1 MQAREDSLGENPIG
15 NSESPHCETECSP
28 HWLTQIM
35 HEASKIGLDVQASG
49 IWSSTPENT
58 TEMLQRFSTIL
69 CSHENSPP
77 EVLTWISAMEDHRLQ
92 ERVAEH
98 PNTPLDLLEKLAANT
113 HPDVRA
119 AVGENPNASFELL
132 FTLARDEHADVRY
145 RLAENKNLPAEIVGM
160 LCEDDNPYVAH
171 KAQEN
176 ARRNTGSHNG
186 DLFTDKLRVLI
197 VDDDDVTRL
206 ILTLSLRTDPLIQVI
221 GQATNGQSGIK
232 MAIEMQP
239 DIVLMDIG
247 MPIMNGLNA
256 MAEIKSLLPFTKVIM
271 VTAHDSPEEIV
282 SAFGHGAE
290 GYHLKSTPNRDLG
303 KAIRIVVNG
312 GYWLDPGIASMV
324 LRQLSRKIDSMQR
337 SYREME
343 ESEDIEARALPNPVE
358 ALISISEEFYRSDK
372 LVEARK
378 ICDSAFYLSR
388 TLYGDESAFTRR
400 VMSRLAELCFLEEEY
415 EVSERTYLA
424 LAQSQSIQ
432 HELDAPELE
441 TYLSLLAKF
450 YEFRR
455 NYEQAELFYLWLL
468 RVRERAGSWEAVE
481 HAKERL
487 DDIQQRARKSAS

>member
-1 MQAREDSLGENPIG
+1 MQAREDSLGETPPNNAESSLSERD
-15 NSESPHCETECSP
+15 NSQ

-35 HEASKIGLDVQASG
+35 HEASKIGLSDQASG
-49 IWSSTPENT
+49 MWSSSPINT
-58 TEMLQRFSTIL
+58 TELLQRFTTIL
-69 CSHENSPP
+69 SSHESSPP
-77 EVLTWISAMEDHRLQ
+77 EVLIWISAMEDHKLQ

-98 PNTPLDLLEKLAANT
+98 PNTPLDLLEKLASNAN
-113 HPDVRA
+113 PDVRA

-145 RLAENKNLPAEIVGM
+145 RLAENKNLPPEIIGM

-171 KAQEN
+171 RAQEN
-176 ARRNTGSHNG
+176 ARRNTSSHNG

-221 GQATNGQSGIK
+221 GQATNGQTGIK

-247 MPIMNGLNA
+247 MPMMNGLNA
-256 MAEIKSLLPFTKVIM
+256 MAEIKSMLPFTKVIM

-282 SAFGHGAE
+282 TAFGHGAE

-303 KAIRIVVNG
+303 KAIRIVSNG

-324 LRQLSRKIDSMQR
+324 LRQLSRRIDSLQR
-337 SYREME
+337 SYQ
-343 ESEDIEARALPNPVE
+343 ESEEDAIDDLSSLPNPVE
-358 ALISISEEFYRSDK
+358 SLIGISEEFYRNDR
-372 LVEARK
+372 LAEARK
-378 ICDSAFYLSR
+378 ICDSAFFLSR
-388 TLYGDESAFTRR
+388 ALYGDESTFTRR
-400 VMSRLAELCFLEEEY
+400 VMSRLAELCFYEEEY

-441 TYLSLLAKF
+441 THLALLAKF

-455 NYEQAELFYLWLL
+455 SYEQAELFYLWLL

-481 HAKERL
+481 DAKVHL
-487 DDIQQRARKSAS
+487 DDIQQRHRKFAI